1 MAKQEIIL
9 GGGCFWCLEASFQIL
24 KGVNQVISGYANGSL
39 QNPTYRDICI
49 GTSGHAEVVKVIF
62 NDDVIQY
69 DDILDIFFSIHDP
82 TTLDRQGNDVGS
94 QYRSTILFQKEE
106 EEELFYEIIDEKQE
120 LFADEIVT
128 VVEELDH
135 FYVAENYHQDYFRNN
150 QTKGYC
156 KIVVAPKVQKVYSEF
171 TEMVDEGY

>member
-39 QNPTYRDICI
+39 PNPTYRDICT
-49 GTSGHAEVVKVIF
+49 GTSGHAEVIKVIY
-62 NDDVIQY
+62 NDDIIQLE
-69 DDILDIFFSIHDP
+69 DILDVFFTIHNP
-82 TTLDRQGNDVGS
+82 TTVDRQGNDVGS
-94 QYRSTILFQKEE
+94 QYRSTILFQNEE
-106 EEELFYEIIDEKQE
+106 DEDIIYEIIDEKQE
-120 LFADEIVT
+120 LFSDEIVT
-128 VVEELDH
+128 VVEELDF

-156 KIVVAPKVQKVYSEF
+156 KMVVAPKVSKVHSEF
-171 TEMVDEGY
+171 SEMVDDSF